1 MASSV
6 NFDSMTVAKLK
17 DYLKTQNAS
26 LSGNKS
32 DLLSRAKL
40 YFREQQKSEN
50 PVHSITDELQIL
62 ERKRLIFEENHEFK
76 DISQIEK
83 DMIPVNFNKK
93 VLEDYLTSWKLYVD
107 NELIDGSTDKP
118 ADKGDHLY
126 HAKYIQTAEFA
137 IVHSSVHI
145 EMIDLLIVRARV
157 NASYKQ
163 ELRFPAVAIQMTVGT
178 IEIATCSCVQKSGGR
193 CAHVAA
199 VLYLVKALRYG
210 LDPLVEKSVTS
221 MPQAWGKGEL
231 FEFHISLSGTF
242 RISILTIKVF
252 VK

>member
-1 MASSV
+1 MASNV

-17 DYLKTQNAS
+17 DYLKSQNAS
-26 LSGNKS
+26 LKGNKPE
-32 DLLSRAKL
+32 LLSRAKL

-50 PVHSITDELQIL
+50 PSTSNSVHSITDELQIL
-62 ERKRLIFEENHEFK
+62 EKKRLIFEENHDFK

-83 DMIPVNFNKK
+83 EMIPVNFNKK

-199 VLYLVKALRYG
+199 VLYLIKALRYG
-210 LDPLVEKSVTS
+210 LEPLVEKSVTS
-221 MPQAWGKGEL
+221 IPQAWGKGKRENS
-231 FEFHISLSGTF
+231 EFLLTF
-242 RISILTIKVF
+242 KVS
-252 VK
+252 VKKRR